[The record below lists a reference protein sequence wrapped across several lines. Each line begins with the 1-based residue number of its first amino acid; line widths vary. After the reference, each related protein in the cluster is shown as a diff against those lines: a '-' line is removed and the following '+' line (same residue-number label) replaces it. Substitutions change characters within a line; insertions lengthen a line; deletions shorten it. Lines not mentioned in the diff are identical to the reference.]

1 MTIFV
6 FSQAVPIPSS
16 QKDEVKE
23 TFVGLALC
31 QNIELAEIPKHSV
44 LKQVSDTSVEV
55 SRDSLGFSYT
65 QVI

>member
-1 MTIFV
+1 MFV
-6 FSQAVPIPSS
+6 FSQAVPIPTT

-44 LKQVSDTSVEV
+44 LKQVSETSMEV
-55 SRDSLGFSYT
+55 SRDNLGLHRPR
-65 QVI
+65 